1 MTDAASAQLSQKQ
14 FEKIKERL
22 YGFCGINLNS
32 DKQNLVKARLT
43 KRLAAVKLTTF
54 DEYLSFIE
62 KDRTEFSHMIDALTT
77 NKTNFFR
84 ERQHFDYLRE
94 NILPKLRSKR
104 LRIWSAACSSGEEP
118 YSISMLLHDSI
129 PDIGRWDFKIL
140 ATDISGRI
148 LQKASCAAY
157 AEESLSGISA
167 AQRQK
172 YLTRTNDQHYRIR
185 DEIRKPIKFARLN
198 LMEKW
203 PMRGP
208 FDVIFCRN
216 VMIYFDKPTQS
227 VLVNRFY
234 DLLDTG
240 NHLFVGHSES
250 LTSVD
255 HRFAYVQPAVYLK

>member
-14 FEKIKERL
+14 FETIKERL
-22 YGFCGINLNS
+22 YSFCGINLNF

-54 DEYLSFIE
+54 DQYLSFVE

-84 ERQHFDYLRE
+84 EPQHFDFLRE
-94 NILPKLRSKR
+94 RVLPKVRSKR

-118 YSISMLLHDSI
+118 YTISMQLHDSI
-129 PDIGRWDFKIL
+129 PDIGKWDIKIL
-140 ATDISGRI
+140 ATDISGKI
-148 LQKASCAAY
+148 LQKASS
-157 AEESLSGISA
+157 AEYPEEALTGISA

-172 YLTRTNDQHYRIR
+172 YLTRLSDQQYRVR

-216 VMIYFDKPTQS
+216 VMIYFDKPTQAS
-227 VLVNRFY
+227 LVNRFY
-234 DLLDTG
+234 DLLDSG
-240 NHLFVGHSES
+240 NYLFVGHSES
-250 LTSVD
+250 LTNVD
-255 HRFAYVQPAVYLK
+255 HRFSYIQPAIYLK